1 MLCFFRVHWLG
12 RLVTVVNQGA
22 ASFPSLPLC
31 CRSVHAA
38 RCWAGTGKWVRWK
51 SVWVF
56 GGRVDLF
63 FVCLFVGRLI
73 FSPGDSWSKSL
84 CGLVNFCGRTK
95 AGMGVHRWGWKA
107 EEGGNI
113 LVPDLIYI
121 SFKWPWNHI
130 RLYTGK
136 KKKKSA
142 GHEHHWDVKTS
153 GQKYKWSIPSLPW
166 RHCYQRI
173 CSRTC
178 YTEGAGTPMLHITFF
193 VSCSSLMLPLYMHYT
208 APPLHKVK
216 PSLQADPR
224 LHCLAVKALK
234 VHVGS
239 FGAKL
244 LTMDFAM

>member
-1 MLCFFRVHWLG
+1 MIPD
-12 RLVTVVNQGA
+12 
-22 ASFPSLPLC
+22 PSHCVALWTFVAEQRQEWEC
-31 CRSVHAA
+31 I
-38 RCWAGTGKWVRWK
+38 GGDGKQRK
-51 SVWVF
+51 EATF
-56 GGRVDLF
+56 
-63 FVCLFVGRLI
+63 
-73 FSPGDSWSKSL
+73 WSQ
-84 CGLVNFCGRTK
+84 
-95 AGMGVHRWGWKA
+95 
-107 EEGGNI
+107 
-113 LVPDLIYI
+113 I
-121 SFKWPWNHI
+121 SFISALNGHETTSAFI
-130 RLYTGK
+130 QVK

>member
-12 RLVTVVNQGA
+12 RLATVVNQGA

-136 KKKKSA
+136 KKKKVQDMSTIEMLKHLVRSTNEVSPPFPGVTATKGSA
-142 GHEHHWDVKTS
+142 AGLVILKE
-153 GQKYKWSIPSLPW
+153 QELLCSI
-166 RHCYQRI
+166 
-173 CSRTC
+173 SRSS
-178 YTEGAGTPMLHITFF
+178 YHVLH
-193 VSCSSLMLPLYMHYT
+193 
-208 APPLHKVK
+208 
-216 PSLQADPR
+216 
-224 LHCLAVKALK
+224 
-234 VHVGS
+234 
-239 FGAKL
+239 
-244 LTMDFAM
+244 